1 MVGSVLIEVFIYPRP
16 IVRNAMSLVKRRDGA
31 SQMGKTFLAVERIN
45 GNLKRS
51 ALLAALFCLL
61 RSNASMWCIT
71 TVRFRSASFESF
83 PK

>member
-16 IVRNAMSLVKRRDGA
+16 IVRNAMSLVKRRDGT
-31 SQMGKTFLAVERIN
+31 SQMGKILPAVERIN

-61 RSNASMWCIT
+61 
-71 TVRFRSASFESF
+71 
-83 PK
+83 